1 MSQGNSSTIPND
13 NSRCNDFMDLLV
25 DWMFEPREE
34 FEKCFS
40 VGKTN
45 ASNRQDYN
53 VSIVRMFNKSANAL
67 RKPTI
72 RLLLYGNNA
81 GKQTERW
88 VNDQRGNLFV
98 FIITA

>member
-1 MSQGNSSTIPND
+1 
-13 NSRCNDFMDLLV
+13 
-25 DWMFEPREE
+25 
-34 FEKCFS
+34 
-40 VGKTN
+40 
-45 ASNRQDYN
+45 
-53 VSIVRMFNKSANAL
+53 MFNKSVNAL

-72 RLLLYGNNA
+72 RLLLYGDNA